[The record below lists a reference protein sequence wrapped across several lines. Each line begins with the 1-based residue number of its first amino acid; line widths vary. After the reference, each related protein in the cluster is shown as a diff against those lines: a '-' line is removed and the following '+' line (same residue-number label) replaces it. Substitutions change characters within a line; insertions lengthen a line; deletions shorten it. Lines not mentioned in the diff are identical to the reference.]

1 MGDIDNDIKASSTT
15 RIVGSDELFAA
26 DVSRSQD
33 GINRLKVD
41 SEVSPKSI
49 GGLFID
55 QFSNNGSTALNINA
69 SGAPVEFTIP
79 LKNQDTAINSI
90 SIYGRDNG
98 IQFGQFLAINQPLS
112 VGIIFEIKSDD
123 NTFSSPAI
131 VTTDDF
137 RNKFCISP
145 RDFVIDV
152 FSNEDVFTAAFVSPS
167 PIIIRGQNT
176 FATPDYIKV
185 IINDNISAVNYLE
198 ASVFGASL

>member
-1 MGDIDNDIKASSTT
+1 MSDINNDIKASSTT
-15 RIVGSDELFAA
+15 RIVGNDELFAA
-26 DVSRSQD
+26 DIAKSQD

-55 QFSNNGSTALNINA
+55 SFSNNGSTALNINA

-79 LKNQDTAINSI
+79 LKNEDTAISSI

-98 IQFGQFLAINQPLS
+98 IQFGQFLAINQTIT
-112 VGIIFEIKSDD
+112 GIIFEIKSDD
-123 NTFSSPAI
+123 NVFSSPPI
-131 VTTDDF
+131 TITDDF

-176 FATPDYIKV
+176 FTTPDYIKV
-185 IINDNISAVNYLE
+185 TIRDNISQVNYLE
-198 ASVFGASL
+198 ASVFGATL